1 VIKMAKLQEL
11 FTTSSAPEQILTD
24 IYRTVTEAVRVKL
37 IGTQLVS
44 LRYGPTDIVGTNLSV
59 IHQTKNALSVG
70 LVGEGAEI
78 PISTEDTFKYSVL
91 PLKYGVRPLVTKE
104 MQEDSLF
111 AVMERNLTEAGYQ
124 MARKMD
130 RLIFAA
136 ARQGSGN
143 TVTGGASITVANI
156 TNAINNLEKSD
167 YTASDFVIGPDVAW
181 DLRNIDTFVEA
192 NKAGVNNPSQS
203 LIGTIFGMKVWVS
216 NNIVSNR
223 VTTSTNA
230 TDALVIDKSYALA
243 FAEKRPITV
252 ERYNDVTRQLDG
264 ITLSARWDALV
275 IPDTDQARANPDAAY
290 TTSAISLITT
300 T

>member
-1 VIKMAKLQEL
+1 M
-11 FTTSSAPEQILTD
+11 
-24 IYRTVTEAVRVKL
+24 
-37 IGTQLVS
+37 S
-44 LRYGPTDIVGTNLSV
+44 LCC
-59 IHQTKNALSVG
+59 A
-70 LVGEGAEI
+70 
-78 PISTEDTFKYSVL
+78 
-91 PLKYGVRPLVTKE
+91 
-104 MQEDSLF
+104 
-111 AVMERNLTEAGYQ
+111 
-124 MARKMD
+124 
-130 RLIFAA
+130 
-136 ARQGSGN
+136 
-143 TVTGGASITVANI
+143 